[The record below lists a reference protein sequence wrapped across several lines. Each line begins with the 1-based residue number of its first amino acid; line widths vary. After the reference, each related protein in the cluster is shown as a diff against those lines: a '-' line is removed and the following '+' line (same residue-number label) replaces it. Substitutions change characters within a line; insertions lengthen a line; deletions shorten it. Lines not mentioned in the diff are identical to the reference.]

1 MKQKIIKI
9 GNSVGVTLPY
19 EIREELDLKLGD
31 SVSVDYMPGGK
42 SIILS
47 KKEKGKDASF
57 SSITPDFMKV
67 VEKVN
72 KQYGPALKELANK

>member
-31 SVSVDYMPGGK
+31 SVSVDYMPGGQ
-42 SIILS
+42 SIIIS
-47 KKEKGKDASF
+47 KKGES
-57 SSITPDFMKV
+57 
-67 VEKVN
+67 
-72 KQYGPALKELANK
+72 